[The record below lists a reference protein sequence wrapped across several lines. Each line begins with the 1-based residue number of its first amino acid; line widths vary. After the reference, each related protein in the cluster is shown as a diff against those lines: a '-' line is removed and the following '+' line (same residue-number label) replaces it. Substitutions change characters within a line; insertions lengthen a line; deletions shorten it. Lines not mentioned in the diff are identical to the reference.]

1 MAPAAPVP
9 TGRELPSK
17 EAAIFKSIL
26 KFYEHKQYRKGL
38 KNAEQILK
46 KFPEHGETLAMKG
59 LFLSHVDRKEE
70 AHEFIKK
77 GLKNDLRSHIC
88 WHVYGLLHR
97 GDKNY
102 DEAIKCYINALKF
115 DKENIQI
122 IRDLSLLQI
131 QMRNYEGFVD
141 SRYQLFKLRATQ
153 RMNWVG
159 LAIAYHL
166 LGKLDT
172 AEKILT
178 SFEETLKDSQDGNT
192 VDFEQSE
199 MMLYRNMIIEET
211 GDFQRALDDL
221 EASEK
226 KILDKLT
233 FREIKARLLVKLGR
247 ISDAE
252 QVYRGLLKLNPDSTA
267 YLKGLYTC
275 VGLDGEING
284 DLLPKWLELHAELAA
299 QYPRS
304 GVIARVPLS
313 YISGEEFK
321 VKVDVV
327 LRASLRK
334 GVPSLFVSL
343 KDIYR
348 ASPEKA
354 QIIEDLILSYLESL
368 NKSNSFPPRIDGEED
383 SHKYRD
389 SSGEFPTTVM
399 WVLYFLAQHFD
410 LKRNPTRAL
419 DYINRA
425 IEHTPT
431 LVELYMMQARIYKH
445 AGDMEEAVTAIN
457 FGRELDLQ
465 DRFINSKCTKYML
478 RAGQVERAEQT
489 ITLFTKAESPD
500 PLADLVDMQCMWFAY
515 ESASA
520 HNRAKR
526 YGRALK
532 RLHQIDRHFSDIYDD
547 QFDFHSYCPRKGTLR
562 SYVELLRLEDKL
574 RDQPFYTH
582 AAVSATKLYL
592 KLWELKEAGPSEA
605 EKKAQEDAQ
614 NLSSSELKK
623 AQRKARKAEL
633 QAAEKSNTP
642 SGTSASQSRP
652 GSASDK
658 HGEKN
663 TQTQAGQPVQKKG
676 VPAAPVDEDPEGKK
690 FTDTIVDYLNE
701 ARKFLKPVN
710 DMSPSN
716 FGAWILSVL
725 LNVKR
730 GKFILAIRALLRAK
744 ALAPQPDAQV
754 LQAEVSFYQ
763 AYKAAVANSSI
774 APTVVE
780 VIESTLDE
788 IFPSSLLSGSTD
800 IAGYI
805 REFWKRAIGAGRDTP
820 RAALI
825 VAKELKLLGDDA
837 AAQKLL
843 DTEEKKWV
851 LEPAGGWEALK
862 AVVTLEEA
870 VEVHEEMAE
879 HFRDIA
885 PRFAGRSKAAW
896 PLSAYFTNVE
906 RNVE

>member
-1 MAPAAPVP
+1 MAPVAPVP
-9 TGRELPSK
+9 TNRELPSK
-17 EAAIFKSIL
+17 ESAIFKSIL

-46 KFPEHGETLAMKG
+46 KFPEHGETLVMKG

-115 DKENIQI
+115 DKENVQI

-141 SRYQLFKLRATQ
+141 SRYQLFKLRAAQ
-153 RMNWVG
+153 RMNWVS

-178 SFEETLKDSQDGNT
+178 SFEETLKDGNT
-192 VDFEQSE
+192 FDFEQSE

-221 EASEK
+221 EANEK

-233 FREIKARLLVKLGR
+233 YREINARLLVKLGR

-252 QVYRGLLKLNPDSTA
+252 QVYRGLLKLNPDCTA
-267 YLKGLYTC
+267 YLK
-275 VGLDGEING
+275 EITEEV
-284 DLLPKWLELHAELAA
+284 LPKWLELHAELAS

-304 GVIARVPLS
+304 AVIARVPLAH
-313 YISGEEFK
+313 ISGDDFK
-321 VKVDVV
+321 SKVDVV
-327 LRASLRK
+327 LRSNLRK

-354 QIIEDLILSYLESL
+354 QIIEDLVLSYLESMEER
-368 NKSNSFPPRIDGEED
+368 NSFPLQ
-383 SHKYRD
+383 
-389 SSGEFPTTVM
+389 FPTTVM

-419 DYINRA
+419 EYINRA

-431 LVELYMMQARIYKH
+431 LVELYMMKARIYKH
-445 AGDMEEAVTAIN
+445 AGDLDEAVTTIN

-500 PLADLVDMQCMWFAY
+500 PLGDLVDMQCIWFAY

-520 HNRAKR
+520 YNRAKR

-532 RLHQIDRHFSDIYDD
+532 HLHQIDRHFSDIYDD
-547 QFDFHSYCPRKGTLR
+547 QFDFHSYSPRKGTLR
-562 SYVELLRLEDKL
+562 SYVELVRLEDRL
-574 RDQPFYTH
+574 RDQPFYTR
-582 AAVSATKLYL
+582 AALSAAKLYV

-642 SGTSASQSRP
+642 SGTP
-652 GSASDK
+652 DK
-658 HGEKN
+658 N
-663 TQTQAGQPVQKKG
+663 AQTIQPAQKKG
-676 VPAAPVDEDPEGKK
+676 VQAAPVDEDPEGNKL
-690 FTDTIVDYLNE
+690 TDPSVDYLNE

-710 DMSPSN
+710 DMSPLN
-716 FGAWILSVL
+716 FEAWILSALV
-725 LNVKR
+725 NVKR
-730 GKFILAIRALLRAK
+730 SKFILAIRALLRAK
-744 ALAPQPDAQV
+744 ALSPQPDAQV
-754 LQAEVSFYQ
+754 LRAELSFYK
-763 AYKAAVANSSI
+763 AYKAAIANSSVSP
-774 APTVVE
+774 AVVE
-780 VIESTLDE
+780 VIESTLPE
-788 IFPSSLLSGSTD
+788 IYPSSLLSGSTD
-800 IAGYI
+800 VPGHI
-805 REFWKRAIGAGRDTP
+805 REFWKQSVAAGRDSP
-820 RAALI
+820 RAAVI
-825 VAKELKLLGDDA
+825 VAKELKLIEDEA
-837 AAQKLL
+837 AAKKIL
-843 DTEEKKWV
+843 DAEEKKWV
-851 LEPAGGWEALK
+851 LQPAGGWDTLK
-862 AVVTLEEA
+862 ST
-870 VEVHEEMAE
+870 VELQVGSSTFVYE
-879 HFRDIA
+879 
-885 PRFAGRSKAAW
+885 
-896 PLSAYFTNVE
+896 LSNFSSCLLGGS
-906 RNVE
+906 